1 MIRKIIVF
9 VFITILLLAGWFM
22 LSPCTNFQDDRIFI
36 YIHTGKT
43 GKEEVLTT
51 LKSNHQLKNTWII
64 QWTGD
69 VIGLWSDIRPGKYEI
84 KKGAGVLSILRMLRN
99 HQQTPVN
106 LVITKL
112 RIPQQLASLIGKKFE
127 CDSATFMA
135 FANEQNNLQSYDVNN
150 DLLLFIVHPNTYT
163 YYWNA
168 GPETIIRKLYEY
180 HERFWDNERKEKA
193 KQLGLTPLQATAL
206 ASIVEEETL
215 ASEEKPVI
223 ARVYLNRLEKNMPLG
238 ADPTVKF
245 ATGDFTLK
253 RILHKHI
260 KETAQSPYNTYM
272 NKGLPPGPICTPQDA
287 TIDAVLN
294 PDQNDYLFFCA
305 APGFT
310 GRHYFA
316 KTDQEHVKNARI
328 YQQWLNE
335 QGIR

>member
-9 VFITILLLAGWFM
+9 ILIIILFLTGWLIM
-22 LSPCTNFQDDRIFI
+22 SPSTSFQDNRIFI

-43 GKEEVLTT
+43 EKEDVLTA
-51 LKSNHQLKNTWII
+51 LRSNHQLNRIWMIE
-64 QWTGD
+64 WVGD
-69 VIGLWSDIRPGKYEI
+69 LIGLWSDIRPGKYEI
-84 KKGAGVLSILRMLRN
+84 KKGAGVLTIIRMLRN

-127 CDSATFMA
+127 CDSASFMVY
-135 FANEQNNLQSYDVNN
+135 ANEQKNLESYEVN
-150 DLLLFIVHPNTYT
+150 DDILLFIVHPNTYT

-168 GPETIIRKLYEY
+168 DPETIINKLYEY
-180 HERFWDNERKEKA
+180 HQRFWNEDRKA
-193 KQLGLTPLQATAL
+193 KAAQLGLTPLQVTAL

-215 ASEEKPVI
+215 VNEEKPII
-223 ARVYLNRLEKNMPLG
+223 AKVYLNRLKKDMALG

-245 ATGDFTLK
+245 ATGDFTLR
-253 RILHKHI
+253 RILLKHI